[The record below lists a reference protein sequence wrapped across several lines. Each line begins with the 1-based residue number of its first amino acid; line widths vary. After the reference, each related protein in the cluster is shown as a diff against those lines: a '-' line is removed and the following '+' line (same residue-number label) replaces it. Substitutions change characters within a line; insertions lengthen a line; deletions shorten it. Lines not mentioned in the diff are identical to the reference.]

1 MVPNHAAHQK
11 LGLVSNHPFSQFI
24 QTWNWLEIMPK
35 LLDSFDLPSFDLE
48 SRSRYTLRLLL
59 MCPGEIWKLLW
70 LEGEMINLGEW
81 YALDN
86 FGVGGNYGICGALR
100 DLAPFVQFEK
110 REKHPRRSVN
120 FSN

>member
-1 MVPNHAAHQK
+1 
-11 LGLVSNHPFSQFI
+11 
-24 QTWNWLEIMPK
+24 
-35 LLDSFDLPSFDLE
+35 
-48 SRSRYTLRLLL
+48 